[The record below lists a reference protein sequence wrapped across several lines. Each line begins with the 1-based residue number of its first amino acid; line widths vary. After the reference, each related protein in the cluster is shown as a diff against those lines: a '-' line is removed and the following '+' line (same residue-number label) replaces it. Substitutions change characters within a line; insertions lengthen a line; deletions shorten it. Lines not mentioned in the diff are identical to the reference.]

1 MNKKYEVPQ
10 ETKMKVR
17 NLLNDFLSEQKIT
30 KPKLA
35 IMLHEKYGRSSC
47 RTSMLDKF
55 NRASFQLSE
64 VIEIA
69 ELFGYEL
76 KFVKKAQIEDTE
88 KEC

>member
-1 MNKKYEVPQ
+1 MNKKYEVPK

-17 NLLNDFLSEQKIT
+17 NLLNDFLREQKIT

-35 IMLHEKYGRSSC
+35 IMLHKKYGRSSC

-76 KFVKKAQIEDTE
+76 KFVKKEAIEDTE
-88 KEC
+88 KVC